1 MKLFKAIL
9 RVVLVLTII
18 VFTILAIYNRQNR
31 SCSGVVVSID
41 YKGENNIL
49 SEKDILQL
57 ISSAQIKTTNEKL
70 KSIPLEKIK
79 KVLNEEIYIK
89 KINKIYFSGSKL
101 MVDVT
106 LREMLLH
113 VFPLNQSP
121 FFVDLDGIMIPNSAK
136 IKEKLII
143 VNGTF
148 NTHYKQLEKISAKE
162 PVLNSIYQ
170 IATKIKNDPFFND
183 NFKQIFVNEQRVI
196 ELVPINGSL
205 TILFG
210 DEVDAQEKFFKIKE
224 IYTNVLPYSADKK
237 YSLID
242 VRFKNRVIAKKA
254 NI

>member
-1 MKLFKAIL
+1 MKLFKTIL
-9 RVVLVLTII
+9 RVVLVLSII
-18 VFTILAIYNRQNR
+18 VFTVLAIINRQNR
-31 SCSGVVVSID
+31 SCTGVVVSID

-49 SEKDILQL
+49 SENDIIQL
-57 ISSAQIKTTNEKL
+57 IASANIKTSHEKL
-70 KSIPLEKIK
+70 KTIQLEQIK
-79 KVLNEEIYIK
+79 KALNKEIYIK
-89 KINKIYFSGSKL
+89 KINKIYFSGTKL
-101 MVDVT
+101 MIDVS

-113 VFPLNQSP
+113 VFPINQSP
-121 FFVDLDGIMIPNSAK
+121 FFVDMDGIMIPNSAK

-148 NTHYKQLEKISAKE
+148 NTHFKQLEKISPKE

-170 IATKIKNDPFFND
+170 IATKIKNDPFLNE
-183 NFKQIFVNEQRVI
+183 NFKQIYVNEQRVI